1 MGHHPVSL
9 KASAMVA
16 LSLATMSQSTAK
28 VHMMQDSVTALIL
41 ARITDG
47 ASRLRVADGRVAGDR

>member
-1 MGHHPVSL
+1 
-9 KASAMVA
+9 MVA

-47 ASRLRVADGRVAGDR
+47 ASRLRVADGRVAGDT